1 MPYALITGASRG
13 IGKSIAIEMA
23 AHGFDLLLVSRSEE
37 LLQKTSSEISAAH
50 KIKVNHLAIDLTTA
64 GATKKIS
71 DWCASNNYEVN
82 ALVNNAGYGIWGLF
96 ENVPLAEEQ
105 NMMQLHMNTMVE
117 LCHAFIPTLKK
128 FKPAYI
134 LNVSSTAAFQAVP
147 AMSVY
152 AATKAF
158 VITFTRGL
166 QYELRDSGIKVSCLI
181 PGTTDTS
188 FMDRAKMDPL
198 REIAK
203 KFEMP
208 PDSVAKAAVQ
218 GLLKGTLEIIPGFSN
233 KASAVGTKFLPKR
246 LAENIAASIYLK
258 NLHKQ

>member
-1 MPYALITGASRG
+1 MPYALITGASKG
-13 IGKSIAIEMA
+13 IGKAIALEMA

-37 LLQKTSSEISAAH
+37 KLRETAAEIS
-50 KIKVNHLAIDLTTA
+50 KDRQVKVEHLSIDLSEP
-64 GATKKIS
+64 GAAKKIS
-71 DWCASNNYEVN
+71 EWCKANSYEVN
-82 ALVNNAGYGIWGLF
+82 ALINNAGYGIWGLF

-105 NMMQLHMNTMVE
+105 NMMQLHMNAMVE
-117 LCHAFIPTLKK
+117 LCHAFIPELKK
-128 FKPAYI
+128 HTPAYI

-158 VITFTRGL
+158 VTTFTRGL
-166 QYELRDSGIKVSCLI
+166 QYELQHSGITVSCLI

-203 KFEMP
+203 KFEMR
-208 PDSVAKAAVQ
+208 PDIVAKAAVT

-258 NLHKQ
+258 NLDKQ

>member
-13 IGKSIAIEMA
+13 IGKSIALEMA
-23 AHGFDLLLVSRSEE
+23 AHGFDLLLVSRSKDS
-37 LLQKTSSEISAAH
+37 LQKTAAEISGKH
-50 KIKVNHLAIDLTTA
+50 PIKVQHFSVDLSEQ
-64 GATKKIS
+64 GAAKKVS
-71 DWCASNNYEVN
+71 VWCSENNFEVN

-96 ENVPLAEEQ
+96 EEIPLAEEQ

-117 LCHAFIPTLKK
+117 LCHAFIPVLKK
-128 FKPAYI
+128 NKRSYI

-152 AATKAF
+152 AATKSF

-166 QYELRDSGIKVSCLI
+166 QYELRNSGISVSCLI

-208 PDSVAKAAVQ
+208 PDIVAKTAVQ

-258 NLHKQ
+258 NLGKR

>member
-1 MPYALITGASRG
+1 MPYALITGGSKG
-13 IGKSIAIEMA
+13 IGKAIAIELA
-23 AHGFDLLLVSRSEE
+23 AHGFDLLLASRSKEM
-37 LLQKTSSEISAAH
+37 LLETAAEISNLH
-50 KIKVNHLAIDLTTA
+50 KVKVQHLSIDLSEN
-64 GATKKIS
+64 GAAKKIVE
-71 DWCASNNYEVN
+71 WCTSNNYEVN
-82 ALVNNAGYGIWGLF
+82 ALINNAGYGIWGLF
-96 ENVPLAEEQ
+96 ENVPLTEEQ

-117 LCHAFIPTLKK
+117 LCHAFLPHLKK
-128 FKPAYI
+128 HKPAYI

-166 QYELRDSGIKVSCLI
+166 QYELQNSGISVSCLI

-203 KFEMP
+203 KFEMR
-208 PDSVAKAAVQ
+208 PDIVAKAAVA

-258 NLHKQ
+258 NLDRP

>member
-1 MPYALITGASRG
+1 MPYALITGASKG
-13 IGKSIAIEMA
+13 IGKAIAFELA
-23 AHGFDLLLVSRSEE
+23 AQGFDLLLASRTEDA
-37 LLQKTSSEISAAH
+37 LRDTATAITNLHQV
-50 KIKVNHLAIDLTTA
+50 KVKFLSVDLAEP
-64 GATKKIS
+64 GSVKKITA
-71 DWCASNNYEVN
+71 WCKENSYDVN
-82 ALVNNAGYGIWGLF
+82 ALVNNAGYGIWGMF
-96 ENVPLAEEQ
+96 ENVPLEEEQ
-105 NMMQLHMNTMVE
+105 NMMQLHMNAMVE
-117 LCHAFIPTLKK
+117 LCHAFIPLLKK
-128 FKPAYI
+128 HKPAYI

-158 VITFTRGL
+158 VLTFTRGL
-166 QYELRDSGIKVSCLI
+166 EYELRNSGIKVSCLI

-188 FMDRAKMDPL
+188 FMDRARMDPL

-203 KFEMP
+203 KFEMRP
-208 PDSVAKAAVQ
+208 EIVAKAAVH

-258 NLHKQ
+258 NLDR

>member
-13 IGKSIAIEMA
+13 IGKSIALEMA

-37 LLQKTSSEISAAH
+37 LLGKTAAEISGMH
-50 KIKVNHLAIDLTTA
+50 PVKVNHFSTDLAEP
-64 GATKKIS
+64 GAADKITK
-71 DWCASNNYEVN
+71 WCTENKFEVN

-96 ENVPLAEEQ
+96 ENVPLSEEQ
-105 NMMQLHMNTMVE
+105 NMMQLHMNVMIE
-117 LCHAFIPTLKK
+117 LCHAFIPILKK
-128 FKPAYI
+128 NKPSYI

-152 AATKAF
+152 AATKSF

-166 QYELRDSGIKVSCLI
+166 QYELRNSGISVSCLI

-208 PDSVAKAAVQ
+208 PGIVAKAAVH

-258 NLHKQ
+258 NLNKR

>member
-1 MPYALITGASRG
+1 MPYALITGGSKG
-13 IGKSIAIEMA
+13 IGKAIALEMA
-23 AHGFDLLLVSRSEE
+23 AHGFDLLLASRSEKV
-37 LLQKTSSEISAAH
+37 LLETATEISNLH
-50 KIKVNHLAIDLTTA
+50 KVKVQHLSIDLSEH
-64 GATKKIS
+64 GAAKKIEA
-71 DWCASNNYEVN
+71 WCASNNYEVN
-82 ALVNNAGYGIWGLF
+82 ALINNAGYGIWGLF

-117 LCHAFIPTLKK
+117 LCHAFLPQLKK
-128 FKPAYI
+128 HKPAYI

-166 QYELRDSGIKVSCLI
+166 QYELQNTGISVSCLI

-203 KFEMP
+203 KFEMR
-208 PDSVAKAAVQ
+208 PDIVAKAAVA

-258 NLHKQ
+258 NLDRD